1 MILKK
6 NHPHRSDLGEA
17 MSDQKI
23 PFFFH
28 CDSRHSFARIFFA
41 PSVSLLL
48 DHPLKVTGIRGATIG
63 KPLPIP
69 LYLSRISAGFP
80 SPADDFADKK
90 IDLNEHLIR
99 HPAATFYVRAVG
111 DSMTG
116 LGIFSGDLLVV
127 DRAEEVRDGAVV
139 VAVVDGE
146 FLVKQVRKEGKR
158 LFLLPANAD
167 YRPLEVTEAMEFE
180 LWGVVTNVIHSL
192 SR

>member
-1 MILKK
+1 MIGI
-6 NHPHRSDLGEA
+6 HPAKFGE
-17 MSDQKI
+17 
-23 PFFFH
+23 
-28 CDSRHSFARIFFA
+28 
-41 PSVSLLL
+41 
-48 DHPLKVTGIRGATIG
+48 
-63 KPLPIP
+63 PLPIP
-69 LYLSRISAGFP
+69 LYLSRVSAGFP

-139 VAVVDGE
+139 VAVIDGE

-158 LFLLPANAD
+158 LQLLPAND
-167 YRPLEVTEAMEFE
+167 RYQPLEVTEEMEFE
-180 LWGVVTNVIHSL
+180 LWGVVRHVIHSL
-192 SR
+192 HA